1 VLKNP
6 RIWIAVIVAIAA
18 GVAAKIFLPFSAQ
31 AVRASVAIAPEILFN
46 VRDIFNVGDFDVT
59 PTLITSVIVFIL
71 LIGFAFISTRN
82 MQLVPSGAQ
91 NVMEVV
97 IEQLV
102 NLFEGIAGPMWRK
115 FFTIAATIFL
125 LVIVSNFVGLIPGA
139 GSIGVI
145 RVDEEKLHMK
155 VIGNQ
160 IHFQDDKTHEYT
172 PSGIFILGDAPEFL
186 HPISLADKNAEARGE
201 HPEEHAA
208 LAPFLRAPTS
218 DINLPLA
225 IALVSVIMT
234 QVYGMQKQGLK
245 YWSRFFSFGKLL
257 KGDIAF
263 GLIDVFVG
271 LVELISEIG
280 KIVSFTFRLFGNIF
294 AGEITLLIMA
304 FLFLLLPFPFVLF
317 EFFVAF
323 IQAFVFAVLTMA
335 FMRIA
340 TAEHGGEEH
349 GEAHGAEAHH

>member
-1 VLKNP
+1 MKNP
-6 RIWIAVIVAIAA
+6 RIWIAIIISIVAGIA
-18 GVAAKIFLPFSAQ
+18 VKYFFPFTPE

-46 VRDIFNVGDFDVT
+46 IGGFDVT
-59 PTLITSVIVFIL
+59 PTLITLVIVFII
-71 LIGFAFISTRN
+71 LIGFAFFSTRN

-91 NVMEVV
+91 NVIEVI

-115 FFTIAATIFL
+115 FFTIAASIFL
-125 LVIVSNFVGLIPGA
+125 LVLVSNFVGLIPGA

-145 RVDEEKLHMK
+145 KVGEE
-155 VIGNQ
+155 
-160 IHFQDDKTHEYT
+160 THSKIENGQVCFEDAEHNCK
-172 PSGIFILGDAPEFL
+172 PSGIFVIGDAPEFL
-186 HPISLADKNAEARGE
+186 EPISLSNKSAIARGE
-201 HPEEHAA
+201 APEEHAA

-225 IALVSVIMT
+225 LALVSVIMT

-245 YWSRFFSFGKLL
+245 YWTRFFSFGKLL

-271 LVELISEIG
+271 IVELISEIG

-294 AGEITLLIMA
+294 AGEIILLIMA
-304 FLFLLLPFPFVLF
+304 FLFLMLPFPFYAF

-349 GEAHGAEAHH
+349 AEAHH

>member
-6 RIWIAVIVAIAA
+6 RLWIVIIASIVA
-18 GVAAKIFLPFSAQ
+18 GVAIKLFFPFTPE

-46 VRDIFNVGDFDVT
+46 IAGFDVT
-59 PTLITSVIVFIL
+59 PTLITLVIVFII
-71 LIGFAFISTRN
+71 LIGFAFLSTRN

-91 NVMEVV
+91 NVMEVI

-115 FFTIAATIFL
+115 FFTIAASIFL
-125 LVIVSNFVGLIPGA
+125 LVLVSNFVGLIPGA

-145 RVDEEKLHMK
+145 KVGEETHSRVENGQVCFEDEEHQCK
-155 VIGNQ
+155 
-160 IHFQDDKTHEYT
+160 
-172 PSGIFILGDAPEFL
+172 PSGIFVIGDAPGFL
-186 HPISLADKNAEARGE
+186 HPISLANKAAIARGE
-201 HPEEHAA
+201 EPEEHAA

-225 IALVSVIMT
+225 LALVSVFMT

-245 YWSRFFSFGKLL
+245 YWTRFFSFGKLM

-271 LVELISEIG
+271 IVELISEIG

-294 AGEITLLIMA
+294 AGEIILLIMA
-304 FLFLLLPFPFVLF
+304 FLFLLLPFPFYAF

-349 GEAHGAEAHH
+349 AEAHH

>member
-1 VLKNP
+1 MKNP
-6 RIWIAVIVAIAA
+6 RVWIAIIASIALGIV
-18 GVAAKIFLPFSAQ
+18 VKIFFPFSAE

-46 VRDIFNVGDFDVT
+46 IAGFDVT
-59 PTLITSVIVFIL
+59 PTLITSVIVFII
-71 LIGFAFISTRN
+71 LIGFGFLATRN

-91 NVMEVV
+91 NVIEVI

-125 LVIVSNFVGLIPGA
+125 LILVSNFVGLIPGA

-145 RVDEEKLHMK
+145 KVGEETHTRVENGQVCFEDAEKRC
-155 VIGNQ
+155 N
-160 IHFQDDKTHEYT
+160 
-172 PSGIFILGDAPEFL
+172 PSGIFVLGDAPAFL
-186 HPISLADKNAEARGE
+186 HPISLANKNAAARGE

-208 LAPFLRAPTS
+208 LAPFLRAPSS

-225 IALVSVIMT
+225 LALVSVIMT
-234 QVYGMQKQGLK
+234 QVYGMQAQGLK
-245 YWSRFFSFGKLL
+245 YWTRFFSFGRLL

-271 LVELISEIG
+271 LVEFISEIG

-294 AGEITLLIMA
+294 AGEIILLIMA
-304 FLFLLLPFPFVLF
+304 FLFLMLPFPFVLF

-323 IQAFVFAVLTMA
+323 IQAFVFGVLTMA

-340 TAEHGGEEH
+340 TAEHGGEGH
-349 GEAHGAEAHH
+349 GDAHGAEAHH

>member
-1 VLKNP
+1 MLKNP
-6 RIWIAVIVAIAA
+6 RLWIAIIAAIAV
-18 GVAAKIFLPFSAQ
+18 GVAVKLFLPFSAE

-46 VRDIFNVGDFDVT
+46 VGGFDVT
-59 PTLITSVIVFIL
+59 PTLITAVIVFIL
-71 LIGFAFISTRN
+71 LIGFAYFATRS

-91 NVMEVV
+91 NVIEVV

-145 RVDEEKLHMK
+145 KVGEETHTRVENGQLCFE
-155 VIGNQ
+155 NQ
-160 IHFQDDKTHEYT
+160 ETHT
-172 PSGIFILGDAPEFL
+172 CNPSGIFILGDAPEFL
-186 HPISLADKNAEARGE
+186 HPVSLFDKNAAARGE
-201 HPEEHAA
+201 VVQEHAA

-218 DINLPLA
+218 DINFPLA
-225 IALVSVIMT
+225 IALVSVLMT
-234 QVYGMQKQGLK
+234 QVYGMQAQGLK
-245 YWSRFFSFGKLL
+245 YWTRFFSFGKLM

-271 LVELISEIG
+271 LVEFISEIG

-294 AGEITLLIMA
+294 AGEIILLIMA
-304 FLFLLLPFPFVLF
+304 FLFFILPFPFVLF

-340 TAEHGGEEH
+340 TAEHGGGGHEPEH
-349 GEAHGAEAHH
+349 GAQAQH

>member
-1 VLKNP
+1 MLKNP

-18 GVAAKIFLPFSAQ
+18 GVLAKIFLPFSAD

-46 VRDIFNVGDFDVT
+46 VGGFDVT
-59 PTLITSVIVFIL
+59 PSLITSVIVFIL

-91 NVMEVV
+91 NVIEII
-97 IEQLV
+97 IEQMV
-102 NLFEGIAGPMWRK
+102 NLFEGIAGPMWRH

-125 LVIVSNFVGLIPGA
+125 LFLVSNFIGLIPGA

-145 RVDEEKLHMK
+145 KVDEALHMS
-155 VIGNQ
+155 VVGNQ
-160 IHFQDDKTHEYT
+160 VYFEDAKTHQPA

-186 HPISLADKNAEARGE
+186 KPISLYNKSQQAAGR
-201 HPEEHAA
+201 PVEEHAT
-208 LAPFLRAPTS
+208 LAPFIRAPTS

-234 QVYGMQKQGLK
+234 QVYGMQKQGMK
-245 YWSRFFSFGKLL
+245 YWTRFFSFGKLL
-257 KGDIAF
+257 KGDIGF

-294 AGEITLLIMA
+294 AGEIILLIMA

-349 GEAHGAEAHH
+349 AEAHH

>member
-1 VLKNP
+1 MLKNP

-18 GVAAKIFLPFSAQ
+18 GVLAKIFLPFSAD

-46 VRDIFNVGDFDVT
+46 VGGFDVT
-59 PTLITSVIVFIL
+59 PSLITSVIVFII
-71 LIGFAFISTRN
+71 LIGFAYLSTRN
-82 MQLVPSGAQ
+82 MQLVPGGAQ
-91 NVMEVV
+91 NVIEVI
-97 IEQLV
+97 IEQMV
-102 NLFEGIAGPMWRK
+102 NLFEGIAGPMWRT

-125 LVIVSNFVGLIPGA
+125 LFLVSNFIGLVPGA

-145 RVDEEKLHMK
+145 KIDPALHTS
-155 VIGNQ
+155 VQGNQ
-160 IHFQDDKTHEYT
+160 VYFEDATTHQSA
-172 PSGIFILGDAPEFL
+172 PSGIFVFGDAPAFL
-186 HPISLADKNAEARGE
+186 KPITLYDKTQIAAGN
-201 HPEEHAA
+201 PVEEQAS

-225 IALVSVIMT
+225 VALVSVIMT

-245 YWSRFFSFGKLL
+245 YWTRFFSFGKLL

-271 LVELISEIG
+271 FVELISELG
-280 KIVSFTFRLFGNIF
+280 KIVSFTFRLFGNVF
-294 AGEITLLIMA
+294 AGEIILLIMA
-304 FLFLLLPFPFVLF
+304 FLFLLLPFPFILF

-349 GEAHGAEAHH
+349 SEAHGAQAQH

>member
-1 VLKNP
+1 MKNP
-6 RIWIAVIVAIAA
+6 RVWIVIIAMVALGIAV
-18 GVAAKIFLPFSAQ
+18 KMLFPFSPD

-46 VRDIFNVGDFDVT
+46 IAGFDIT
-59 PTLITSVIVFIL
+59 PTLITALIVFVI
-71 LIGFAFISTRN
+71 LIGFGFLSTRN

-91 NVMEVV
+91 NVIEII

-125 LVIVSNFVGLIPGA
+125 LVLVSNFVGLIPGA
-139 GSIGVI
+139 LSIGVI
-145 RVDEEKLHMK
+145 KVGEETHTK
-155 VIGNQ
+155 VENGQVCFENE
-160 IHFQDDKTHEYT
+160 KTHT
-172 PSGIFILGDAPEFL
+172 CNPSGIYVIGDAPSFI
-186 HPISLADKNAEARGE
+186 HTTSLATKNAKARGE
-201 HPEEHAA
+201 EPKEHAA
-208 LAPFLRAPTS
+208 LVPFLRAPSS

-225 IALVSVIMT
+225 LALVSVIMT

-245 YWSRFFSFGKLL
+245 YWTRFFSFGRLL
-257 KGDIAF
+257 KGNIGF

-271 LVELISEIG
+271 LVELVSEIG

-294 AGEITLLIMA
+294 AGEIILLIMA
-304 FLFLLLPFPFVLF
+304 FLFFVLPFPFVLF

-340 TAEHGGEEH
+340 TAEHGGESH
-349 GEAHGAEAHH
+349 GDAHGAQAHH

>member
-1 VLKNP
+1 MKNP
-6 RIWIAVIVAIAA
+6 RLWIAIIAFVALGIA
-18 GVAAKIFLPFSAQ
+18 VKIFFPFSAE
-31 AVRASVAIAPEILFN
+31 AVRASVAIAPEILFS
-46 VRDIFNVGDFDVT
+46 VAGFDVT
-59 PTLITSVIVFIL
+59 PTLITSVIVFII
-71 LIGFAFISTRN
+71 LIGFGFLSTRN
-82 MQLVPSGAQ
+82 MQDIPSGAQ
-91 NVMEVV
+91 NVIEVI
-97 IEQLV
+97 IEQMV

-125 LVIVSNFVGLIPGA
+125 LVLVSNFVGLIPGA

-145 RVDEEKLHMK
+145 KVGEE
-155 VIGNQ
+155 
-160 IHFQDDKTHEYT
+160 THSKIENGQVCFENEET
-172 PSGIFILGDAPEFL
+172 HTCNPSGIFIVGDAPEFL
-186 HPISLADKNAEARGE
+186 KPISLANKNAEARGE

-208 LAPFLRAPTS
+208 LAPFLRAPSS

-225 IALVSVIMT
+225 LALVSVIMT

-245 YWSRFFSFGKLL
+245 YWTRFFSFGRLL

-271 LVELISEIG
+271 LVEFISEIG
-280 KIVSFTFRLFGNIF
+280 KIVSFTFRLFGNVF
-294 AGEITLLIMA
+294 AGEIILLIMA
-304 FLFLLLPFPFVLF
+304 FLFFILPFPFVLF

-340 TAEHGGEEH
+340 TAEHGGEGH
-349 GEAHGAEAHH
+349 GEAQGAEAHH